1 MGLRCSFT
9 LVDIPQFP
17 RRECH
22 QRFCT
27 KRDDFQIFRILRV
40 NPAHGL
46 GIRRF
51 PTAKFLRT
59 DHLIRWET
67 LGKRLNQRL
76 LHQSDMAATPQ
87 RLLHRSVAGG
97 YGFLSFLLA
106 EPLPRH
112 VVKRATRKGNSPVG

>member
-1 MGLRCSFT
+1 MRRQLTFFDQCQPAFQNGNDLFRMGLRCSFT

-17 RRECH
+17 WRECH

-46 GIRRF
+46 CICRF

-67 LGKRLNQRL
+67 LGKRLN
-76 LHQSDMAATPQ
+76 
-87 RLLHRSVAGG
+87 
-97 YGFLSFLLA
+97 
-106 EPLPRH
+106 
-112 VVKRATRKGNSPVG
+112 

>member
-1 MGLRCSFT
+1 MLIHAADSSAEAVEA
-9 LVDIPQFP
+9 LHSYLKIPKAKRAPVTKQAFARMP
-17 RRECH
+17 LTEGDAAKARE
-22 QRFCT
+22 R
-27 KRDDFQIFRILRV
+27 LW
-40 NPAHGL
+40 
-46 GIRRF
+46 
-51 PTAKFLRT
+51 T

-76 LHQSDMAATPQ
+76 LHRSDMAATPQ

-97 YGFLSFLLA
+97 YGCLSFLLA